1 MQKEFLINIL
11 LLVGINLLIKPF
23 YAFGIDLQVQNQLGM
38 SDYGLYYAL
47 FNFSYLFQII
57 SDFGIQQYN
66 SRFIAQHPK
75 LLSKY
80 LPHFLIIKGILSIVF
95 FGLSLVTALFLG
107 YFKANIFP
115 VLILL
120 LLNQVLITLIFY
132 LRSNISG
139 LHLFRT
145 DSLLSAL
152 DKLLLIIIMSL
163 MLWGPWKNLL
173 TIQSFVYAQTFTLFF
188 TAIIVWM
195 ILKSNINGKIF
206 FKWNPSILISVFRQS
221 WPYALA
227 VFLMTAYTRLD
238 AVMIE
243 RMLSGKEGEFQ
254 SGVYAYAYRLID
266 AFNMIGF
273 LFASLLLPMYAR
285 LLKNNDAL
293 TDLLRTAYQWMF
305 FMTIV
310 LSFGVLFFG
319 DELTYWILKEA
330 SPYAV
335 SVFKILVWSSIS
347 SGVIYVFGT
356 LLTSSGNLKKMNR
369 VFAIGFLLNLI
380 GNLIMIPRYGAWG
393 AAISTLITQSF
404 VAVVELFLV
413 YQSINSSRALFR
425 ITELVKIIALCFG
438 IWLIYGLSDNYLQ
451 EWLDWRIA
459 FLIASISG
467 LAWAESIGFV
477 QLKGFLKII
486 KSKKE

>member
-1 MQKEFLINIL
+1 M
-11 LLVGINLLIKPF
+11 VGINLLIKPF

-38 SDYGLYYAL
+38 SEYGLYYAL
-47 FNFSYLFQII
+47 FNFSYLFQIV

-66 SRFIAQHPK
+66 SRFVAQHPK

-80 LPHFLIIKGILSIVF
+80 LPHFFIIKGLLSLAF
-95 FGLSLVTALFLG
+95 FGLSIITAFFLG
-107 YFKANIFP
+107 YLQANIFP

-120 LLNQVLITLIFY
+120 LINQVLITLIFY
-132 LRSNISG
+132 LRSNLSG

-163 MLWGPWKNLL
+163 MLWGPWKNIL
-173 TIQSFVYAQTFTLFF
+173 TIQSFVYAQTFTLFV
-188 TAIIVWM
+188 TAFIVWI
-195 ILKSNINGKIF
+195 ILKSKIDGKIY
-206 FKWNPSILISVFRQS
+206 FKWNQSILISVFRQS
-221 WPYALA
+221 WPYAMA

-243 RMLSGKEGEFQ
+243 RMLSGKEGEIQ

-285 LLKNNDAL
+285 MLKKNEGL
-293 TDLLRTAYQWMF
+293 TDLLKTAYPWMF
-305 FMTIV
+305 FITIV

-330 SPYAV
+330 SPYAI
-335 SVFKILVWSSIS
+335 SVFKLLIWSSIS
-347 SGVIYVFGT
+347 SGIIYVFGT
-356 LLTSSGNLKKMNR
+356 LLTSSGNLNKMNQI
-369 VFAIGFLLNLI
+369 FAIGLTLNLI
-380 GNLIMIPRYGAWG
+380 GNLMLIPAYGAWG
-393 AAISTLITQSF
+393 AALSTLITQSF
-404 VAVVELFLV
+404 VALTELVLVYKVIESSKAIFRWVELF
-413 YQSINSSRALFR
+413 R
-425 ITELVKIIALCFG
+425 ILALCFG
-438 IWLIYGLSDNYLQ
+438 IWMIYGLSDNFLQ
-451 EWLDWRIA
+451 EWMDWRIA

>member
-1 MQKEFLINIL
+1 
-11 LLVGINLLIKPF
+11 
-23 YAFGIDLQVQNQLGM
+23 
-38 SDYGLYYAL
+38 
-47 FNFSYLFQII
+47 
-57 SDFGIQQYN
+57 
-66 SRFIAQHPK
+66 
-75 LLSKY
+75 
-80 LPHFLIIKGILSIVF
+80 
-95 FGLSLVTALFLG
+95 
-107 YFKANIFP
+107 
-115 VLILL
+115 
-120 LLNQVLITLIFY
+120 
-132 LRSNISG
+132 
-139 LHLFRT
+139 
-145 DSLLSAL
+145 
-152 DKLLLIIIMSL
+152 MSL

-330 SPYAV
+330 SPYAI

-356 LLTSSGNLKKMNR
+356 LLTSSGNLKKMNQ
-369 VFAIGFLLNLI
+369 VFAIGLLLNLI

-404 VAVVELFLV
+404 VALVELFLV
-413 YQSINSSRALFR
+413 YQSINSSRAIFR
-425 ITELVKIIALCFG
+425 ITELVKIMALCFG